1 MKAFLQFLQ
10 RAFKYFRNTK
20 RVWRRPP
27 RASLLIIDRGTASP
41 LDEIFA
47 HHNPHIMEIRG
58 ESVNMFAL
66 LRALPKIHLGAVA
79 YLEAYIDFV
88 KPKLILS
95 RNGDSDLNLWR
106 LRRRDRLG
114 YKVALVQNGW
124 RPDNF
129 GAIPISKFKTGSEK
143 IRPSIDCAMIFGVAQ
158 ADDRLAEHASS
169 LLDVGSSK
177 LNMIDFSSLPKTRRE
192 VVFVSEYR
200 HQEFLKN
207 PDFYRVDIVVCKH
220 LANFAI
226 RNSVKIHVAGVMPD
240 RERIEAEKRWFAD
253 QLKGSDW
260 LYHERSKSESSY
272 LLINDAE
279 VVVTVDSTMGY
290 ESLALGKKTAILCCR
305 RFHRSQGRESL
316 YDLMSEKIRRNTI
329 MQDLKNGI
337 NNRFGASTEFA
348 ETGFFWSNI
357 ESEDEFERV
366 LTNVFNASAA
376 EFQRIS
382 RPIADQLMVHDYGN
396 TKIRAYVEGVLT
408 DSLESK

>member
-20 RVWRRPP
+20 RVWRRPS

-41 LDEIFA
+41 LDEMFA

-66 LRALPKIHLGAVA
+66 LRALPKIRLGAVA

-106 LRRRDRLG
+106 LKRRAQVQ
-114 YKVALVQNGW
+114 YQVALVQNGW

-129 GAIPISKFKTGSEK
+129 GAIPISDHKSSRKK
-143 IRPSIDCAMIFGVAQ
+143 IRPSVDCAMIFGSAQ
-158 ADDRLAEHASS
+158 ADDRLLEHVYS
-169 LLDVGSSK
+169 LTAVGSSK
-177 LNMIDFSSLPKTRRE
+177 LNMIDFARFPQTLRDI
-192 VVFVSEYR
+192 VFISEYR

-207 PDFYRVDIVVCKH
+207 PDFYRVDAVVCKY
-220 LANFAI
+220 LSDFAN
-226 RNSVKIHVAGVMPD
+226 RNSVEIHVAGVMPD
-240 RERIEAEKRWFAD
+240 RERIEAEKAWFAE
-253 QLKGSDW
+253 QLAGCNWKF
-260 LYHERSKSESSY
+260 HERSKSESSY
-272 LLINDAE
+272 LLINDAD

-305 RFHRSQGRESL
+305 RLHRSEGRQSL
-316 YDLMSEKIRRNTI
+316 FDLMSDKVRSHENPP
-329 MQDLKNGI
+329 DLKNGI
-337 NNRFGASTEFA
+337 NNRFGASFKFE
-348 ETGFFWSNI
+348 EVGFFWSNI
-357 ESEDEFERV
+357 ESTDEFERV
-366 LTNVFNASAA
+366 LTNVFQASTT
-376 EFQRIS
+376 EFERIS
-382 RPIADQLMVHDYGN
+382 RPIRDQLMVHDYGN